1 MTDLTGKVVVV
12 TGAAGGLGLAMAQ
25 ALAAAGA
32 EVALL
37 DVQAE
42 AVAAAAAD
50 IPAGRGTG
58 YAVDIRDRQAV
69 SAVFEK
75 IVAGKGRID
84 GLINNAAAFHY
95 APIDDFPEEAVSRL
109 VDVGIKGTIW
119 SIQAALPHLKV
130 NGGSIIN
137 LSSIAV
143 FFSIKNAAVYSA
155 IKGANDAM
163 TRQLAGELGP
173 FGIRVNALAPG
184 SVQTPGASAV
194 IDAAGWDKRALLSP
208 LKRLVTPED
217 VGNAAVFLV
226 SDAAAAITGVTLKVD
241 AGMTTVGP

>member
-1 MTDLTGKVVVV
+1 MTNLTGKVAVV

-25 ALAAAGA
+25 ALANAGA
-32 EVALL
+32 KVALL
-37 DVQAE
+37 DVQAD
-42 AVAAAAAD
+42 AVTKAAAS
-50 IPAGRGTG
+50 IPGGRGSG
-58 YAVDIRDRQAV
+58 FALDIRDRQAV
-69 SAVFEK
+69 VSTIDQ
-75 IVAGKGRID
+75 IVAEYGRID
-84 GLINNAAAFHY
+84 CLINNAAAFHY
-95 APIDDFPEEAVSRL
+95 APIEDMPEEVVGRL
-109 VDVGIKGTIW
+109 IDVGIKGTIW

-184 SVQTPGASAV
+184 SVQTPGANSV
-194 IDAAGWDKRALLSP
+194 IDADGWAKRTNLSP

-217 VGNAAVFLV
+217 VGNAAVFLA
-226 SDAAAAITGVTLKVD
+226 SDAATSITGVTLKVD
-241 AGMTTVGP
+241 AGITTVGP